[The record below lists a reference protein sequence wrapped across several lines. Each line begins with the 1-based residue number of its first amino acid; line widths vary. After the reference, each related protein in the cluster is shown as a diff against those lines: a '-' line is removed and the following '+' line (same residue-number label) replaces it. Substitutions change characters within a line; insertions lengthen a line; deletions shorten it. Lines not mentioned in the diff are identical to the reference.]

1 MKLTEAQKLEKLR
14 EAYYDPKM
22 GLGSVDKLYR
32 KLRSMGITRKE
43 VGTFLKKQQ
52 VHQEHLQR
60 RRPRYYPIYSVADGS
75 YQADLMF
82 YPKFKTI
89 NNGYD
94 TILSCIEITTRKG
107 YCIPMK
113 GKRTEA
119 VLDAWDILR
128 KETDKAGMPIRVL
141 TTDLGSEWMSDAF
154 DDVLVEEKSFISQPR
169 KAITIKWV

>member
-1 MKLTEAQKLEKLR
+1 MKLTEAQKLDKLR

-32 KLRSMGITRKE
+32 KLRSRGITRKE

-52 VHQEHLQR
+52 VHQEHLQQR
-60 RRPRYYPIYSVADGS
+60 KPSYYPIYSVADGS

-119 VLDAWDILR
+119 VLDAWDNLR

-154 DDVLVEEKSFISQPR
+154 DDVLVKDEIIHFTAQE
-169 KAITIKWV
+169 AIIIKWA